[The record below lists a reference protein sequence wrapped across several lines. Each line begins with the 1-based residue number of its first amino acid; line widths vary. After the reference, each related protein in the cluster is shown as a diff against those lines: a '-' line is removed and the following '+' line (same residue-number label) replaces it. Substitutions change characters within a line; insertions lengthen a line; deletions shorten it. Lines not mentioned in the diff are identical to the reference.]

1 MGSISSKPNM
11 TDLYRKLLRQYS
23 DELLSHQFKDV
34 DASINGGVY
43 CPSCK
48 VIHGRCIDGI
58 YGLSVAYKI
67 FGEKKYIEGAE
78 ELLRYSDELLCKD
91 GGLYND
97 LQTTWRFTT
106 VFFTIDIAETLLSL
120 EGILP
125 TSFAENLKNRLKI
138 HAEWLYKN
146 LDEHSKANINY
157 PTNNALALYLA
168 GTYLHEERYLKQGK
182 KLASY
187 ALSHT
192 SESGLFYGEG
202 KPHDKVTPRGCRA
215 IDIGYNLEESLPAL
229 AKFAFYSKD
238 EEMLKEVLYIGKAHL
253 DFVLPDG
260 AIDNSFGC
268 RNYKWTYYGS
278 RTCDGLIPLCLILSK
293 YEPAFKE
300 AAYRNLELID
310 RCSSSGL
317 LSGGPDY
324 IKHGEKPCVH
334 HTFEH
339 LNAIAFGIL
348 ASEEKAVP
356 ERGIALPSDSVY
368 ERYYPEMDAYRYGGK
383 EFLFDISC
391 YDENIPYSGHASGG
405 TLTLLYSRTRGPLVA
420 GSVGNYELTES
431 TNMQVPLD
439 TENHRPL
446 LPRFEK
452 SEGGTLYSSAY
463 FVDVEKEGEGLS
475 FSSALSSREGEKL
488 ADSELHIAY
497 QAFEDR
503 FRISISAPKLRLPFL
518 LPLINGRLDIL
529 KGNLA
534 ATKDIFFLTP
544 GFEAKEYSIEPDKD
558 GRIVMEI
565 AIDDKR

>member
-1 MGSISSKPNM
+1 M
-11 TDLYRKLLRQYS
+11 TDLYKKLLKQYG
-23 DELLSHQFKDV
+23 DELLSHQFKDI

-67 FGEKKYIEGAE
+67 FGEEKYLKGAE
-78 ELLRYSDELLCKD
+78 ALLSYSDELLCED

-106 VFFTIDIAETLLSL
+106 VFFAIDIAETLLSL
-120 EGILP
+120 EDVLP
-125 TSFAENLKNRLKI
+125 VTFAENLKKRLKI

-168 GTYLHEERYLKQGK
+168 GTYLREERYLKQGR

-187 ALSHT
+187 ALSHV
-192 SESGLFYGEG
+192 SDSGLFYGEG
-202 KPHDKVTPRGCRA
+202 KPHDKRTPRGCRA

-238 EEMLKEVLYIGKAHL
+238 EEMTKKLLFVGKSHL
-253 DFVLPDG
+253 DFILPDG

-278 RTCDGLIPLCLILSK
+278 RTCDGMIPLCLILSK
-293 YEPAFKE
+293 KDPAFKE

-310 RCSSSGL
+310 KCCSSGL

-324 IKHGEKPCVH
+324 VKHGEKPCMH

-339 LNAIAFGIL
+339 LNAIAFG
-348 ASEEKAVP
+348 AMFGEEALLK
-356 ERGIALPSDSVY
+356 ERAALPSDGSY
-368 ERYYPEMDAYRYGGK
+368 ERYYPEMDSYRYGTE

-391 YDENIPYSGHASGG
+391 YDENIPYSGHASGA
-405 TLTLLYSRTRGPLVA
+405 TLTLLYSRTLGPLVV

-439 TENHRPL
+439 TESHRPL
-446 LPRFEK
+446 LPRFEAYND
-452 SEGGTLYSSAY
+452 GILYSSAY
-463 FVDVEKEGEGLS
+463 FVDAKKVGEGLS
-475 FSSALSSREGEKL
+475 FDGGLSTRDGNKL
-488 ADSELHIAY
+488 PGSEFHISY
-497 QAFEDR
+497 QAMPDC
-503 FRISISAPKLRLPFL
+503 FRISISAPKCGLPFL
-518 LPLINGRLDIL
+518 LPLINGKLCIL
-529 KGNLA
+529 KGRLEA
-534 ATKDIFFLTP
+534 RKDIFFLTP
-544 GFEAKEYSIEPDKD
+544 GFEAKEYSIEPDRA
-558 GRIVMEI
+558 GQIVMEI

>member
-1 MGSISSKPNM
+1 M

-23 DELLSHQFKDV
+23 DELLSHQFKDI

-58 YGLSVAYKI
+58 YGLCAAYKT
-67 FGEKKYIEGAE
+67 FGERKYLQGAE
-78 ELLRYSDELLCKD
+78 ALLRYSGELLCKD

-106 VFFTIDIAETLLSL
+106 VFFVIDIAETLLSL
-120 EGILP
+120 EDILP
-125 TSFAENLKNRLKI
+125 PSFAENLKKRLKT
-138 HAEWLYKN
+138 HADWLYKN

-168 GTYLHEERYLKQGK
+168 GAYLHEERFLKQGK

-238 EEMLKEVLYIGKAHL
+238 EEMLKKVHYIGKSHL
-253 DFVLPDG
+253 DFILPDG

-300 AAYRNLELID
+300 AAYRNLTLID

-324 IKHGEKPCVH
+324 IKHGEKPCMH

-339 LNAIAFGIL
+339 LNAIAFGVL
-348 ASEEKAVP
+348 AFEEKAIP
-356 ERGIALPSDSVY
+356 EKGIPLPSDSIY
-368 ERYYPEMDAYRYGGK
+368 ERYYSEMDAYRFGTE

-391 YDENIPYSGHASGG
+391 YDENISYSGHASGA
-405 TLTLLYSRTRGPLVA
+405 TLTLLYSRSLGPLVA
-420 GSVGNYELTES
+420 GSVGDYELTES

-446 LPRFEK
+446 LPRFETF
-452 SEGGTLYSSAY
+452 EDGILYSSAY
-463 FVDVEKEGEGLS
+463 FVGVKKEGEGLS
-475 FSSALSSREGEKL
+475 FCSALSDRVGRKL
-488 ADSELHIAY
+488 PGSEFRVSY
-497 QAFEDR
+497 QATPDR
-503 FRISISAPKLRLPFL
+503 FRISLSAPKLDLPFL
-518 LPLINGRLDIL
+518 LPLINGRLNIL
-529 KGNLA
+529 EGTLRE
-534 ATKDIFFLTP
+534 TKDIFFLTP
-544 GFEAKEYSIEPDKD
+544 GFEAKEYSIDPNKD
-558 GRIVMEI
+558 GQIVMEI

>member
-1 MGSISSKPNM
+1 M
-11 TDLYRKLLRQYS
+11 TDLYRKLLKQYS
-23 DELLSHQFKDV
+23 DELLSHQFKDI

-58 YGLSVAYKI
+58 YGLSVAYKT
-67 FGEKKYIEGAE
+67 FGEKQYIEGAMA
-78 ELLRYSDELLCKD
+78 LLRYSDELLCKD

-106 VFFTIDIAETLLSL
+106 VFFAIDIAETLLSL
-120 EGILP
+120 EDILP
-125 TSFAENLKNRLKI
+125 PSFAEILKKRLKI
-138 HAEWLYKN
+138 HAEWLFKN

-157 PTNNALALYLA
+157 PANNALALYLA

-187 ALSHT
+187 ALSHV

-202 KPHDKVTPRGCRA
+202 KPHDRVTPRGCRA

-229 AKFAFYSKD
+229 MKFAFYSKD
-238 EEMLKEVLYIGKAHL
+238 EEMAKKLLLVGKVHL
-253 DFVLPDG
+253 DFILPDG

-278 RTCDGLIPLCLILSK
+278 RTCDGMIPLCLLLSK
-293 YEPAFKE
+293 YDPAFKE

-317 LSGGPDY
+317 LSGGPEY
-324 IKHGEKPCVH
+324 IKHGEKPCMH

-339 LNAIAFGIL
+339 LNAIAFGVMYGEDAL
-348 ASEEKAVP
+348 LK
-356 ERGIALPSDSVY
+356 ERTLLPSESSY
-368 ERYYPEMDAYRYGGK
+368 ERYYPEMDAYRYGTE
-383 EFLFDISC
+383 EFLFDVSC
-391 YDENIPYSGHASGG
+391 YDENISYSGHASGA
-405 TLTLLYSRTRGPLVA
+405 TLTLLYSRTLGPLVV

-439 TENHRPL
+439 TISHRPL
-446 LPRFEK
+446 LPRFETY
-452 SEGGTLYSSAY
+452 EDGILYSSAY
-463 FVDVEKEGEGLS
+463 FVGAKKEGEGLS
-475 FSSALSSREGEKL
+475 FDSALSTKDGKKL
-488 ADSELHIAY
+488 PGSEFHISY
-497 QAFEDR
+497 QAMAGRFE
-503 FRISISAPKLRLPFL
+503 ISISAPKLGLPFL
-518 LPLINGRLDIL
+518 LPLINGKLRLL
-529 KGNLA
+529 KGKLE

-544 GFEAKEYSIEPDKD
+544 GFEAKEYSIEPDKE

-565 AIDDKR
+565 VIDDKR